1 MLKVRTEPE
10 FIGEFVTD
18 ESGIFQAS
26 GVSAIW
32 CPETETDVIEAL
44 RLANQQGILV
54 TTSGGGT
61 GITGGRVAV
70 HGGVVL
76 STRDM
81 REPLPREAERLEIE
95 RFGATYAVYVDRERK
110 EAWVPAGMPLEL
122 LADLLPAPLFYPPD
136 PTEKTALA
144 GSTVATNASGART
157 FHYGPTRDWVLGLR
171 VVLPNGDLVVAERD
185 QVKADGL
192 SLRFSSQSGTEYE
205 IALPNYKMPSV
216 KNAAGLYA
224 ARGMDLVDL
233 FIGSEGILG
242 VISEVH
248 VRLAEKPEELVGQI
262 AFFQTEDDALGF
274 VDDMRAAARAGT
286 PVLSIEYFDANS
298 IDFMQYEPTAG
309 KGYCAVY
316 VEVAGTLDDLASL
329 IVALEEHNCVHDWFA
344 ETERDAKEQKEFRHS
359 LPEGV
364 NSYLRQHGSRKL
376 GTDMVVPSDRFR
388 EMLALYREAGE
399 QMAREFPRDGSHALM
414 FGHIGNDHLHVN
426 FVTHSPEELERAEE
440 LYGELAKKAV
450 AFGGTISGEH
460 GVGKKTILVD
470 GRRIPYLEVMVGR
483 EGLLEIA
490 RAKKVLDPGLI
501 LDVGNMVP
509 ADYLAEA

>member
-10 FIGEFVTD
+10 FIQEFNTD

-26 GVSAIW
+26 GVEAIW
-32 CPETETDVIEAL
+32 CPETEADVIDAL
-44 RLANQQGILV
+44 RQANEKGVLV

-81 REPLPREAERLEIE
+81 CEPLPRDAERLEVE
-95 RFGATYAVYVDRERK
+95 RFGTTYAVYIDRELK
-110 EAWVPAGMPLEL
+110 EAWVPAGIPLEVL
-122 LADLLPAPLFYPPD
+122 DDLLPAPLFYPPD

-157 FHYGPTRDWVLGLR
+157 FRYGPTRDWVLGLR

-192 SLRFSSQSGTEYE
+192 TLKFASQSGTEYE
-205 IALPNYKMPSV
+205 VALPTYTMPSV

-224 ARGMDLVDL
+224 VPDMDLVDL

-242 VISEVH
+242 VITEVH
-248 VRLAEKPEELVGQI
+248 VRLAEKPAELVGQI
-262 AFFQTEDDALGF
+262 AFFETEDDALGF
-274 VDDMRAAARAGT
+274 VEDMREAASAGT

-298 IDFMQYEPTAG
+298 IEFMQYEPTAG

-316 VEVAGTLDDLASL
+316 VEIAGSLDDLEPL
-329 IVALEEHNCVHDWFA
+329 LVALEEHNCVHDWFT

-364 NSYLRQHGSRKL
+364 NSYLRQHGSHKL

-388 EMLALYREAGE
+388 EMLSLYREAGE
-399 QMAREFPRDGSHALM
+399 QMAREFARDGSHVLM

-426 FVTHSPEELERAEE
+426 FITHSPEELQHAEE
-440 LYGELAKKAV
+440 LYGELAQKAV
-450 AFGGTISGEH
+450 SFGGTISGEH
-460 GVGKKTILVD
+460 GVGKKTILVG
-470 GRRIPYLEVMVGR
+470 GRRIPYLEVMFGR

-490 RAKKVLDPGLI
+490 RVKKVLDPALV

-509 ADYLAEA
+509 ADYLAEV